1 MNQYP
6 MPSVTPASEALTL
19 RDHMALCQTRDAIPE
34 AWVVAM
40 IGRKPGMDQPK
51 QLMIWWSDAE
61 ALWRYTKA
69 DAMLRVRSIPDLK
82 NV

>member
-1 MNQYP
+1 M
-6 MPSVTPASEALTL
+6 SAPAEMTL
-19 RDHMALCQTRDAIPE
+19 RDHIAISQHREAIPE
-34 AWVVAM
+34 AWGVAM
-40 IGRKPGMDQPK
+40 IGAKPPQSKPK
-51 QLMIWWSDAE
+51 ELMIWWAEVE